1 MRAAKSLNGKLLI
14 GVLWLS
20 LAGLWC
26 QLSTVTA
33 FAERPSSSQT
43 SPAVAILDSTNT
55 RYYFGLHYPSC
66 SPSASYYLGA
76 DEYQRYFRGWE
87 YVLLANNI
95 PYTIVSDGDIENG
108 RLDNFLLLILSNT
121 VSLSDSE
128 EHAIEHWV
136 RSGGRLLAT
145 FGTGYKDVVTDI
157 RQLDALK
164 LQNGG
169 TSGLHSLWHDPI
181 SKLVTSQLFAPGI
194 DVHISSYAGPAA
206 GLSGQLINNILP
218 YGASAN
224 LLSSGNLANAYGYLI
239 VPNYTKT
246 APAILLTDAGRGTV
260 LYFAFAPEYLVSK
273 EFNLPSTLPCPD
285 GQNWTGRSTQLR
297 ILMRDAVLLL
307 LSQ

>member
-33 FAERPSSSQT
+33 FAERPSSSKT

-108 RLDNFLLLILSNT
+108 RLDNFLLLILSNA

-206 GLSGQLINNILP
+206 GLSGQLINNIDRKSTRL
-218 YGASAN
+218 N
-224 LLSSGNLANAYGYLI
+224 SSH
-239 VPNYTKT
+239 
-246 APAILLTDAGRGTV
+246 TV
-260 LYFAFAPEYLVSK
+260 ISY
-273 EFNLPSTLPCPD
+273 
-285 GQNWTGRSTQLR
+285 
-297 ILMRDAVLLL
+297 AVFCLKK
-307 LSQ
+307 

>member
-108 RLDNFLLLILSNT
+108 RLDNFLLLILSNA

-218 YGASAN
+218 YGASA
-224 LLSSGNLANAYGYLI
+224 
-239 VPNYTKT
+239 
-246 APAILLTDAGRGTV
+246 ILLTDAGRGTV

-285 GQNWTGRSTQLR
+285 GQNWTRRSTQLR